1 MMVQYTVH
9 CVVHCMIEPE
19 QSCHGS
25 VPRLQDDMDNAEEF
39 VKFAVSQALEH
50 CRADLEF
57 FDQYYEKVK

>member
-1 MMVQYTVH
+1 
-9 CVVHCMIEPE
+9 MIEPE

-25 VPRLQDDMDNAEEF
+25 VPHLQDDMDNAEEF

-57 FDQYYEKVK
+57 FDQYYEKVETLSS